1 MDAAGGPEDGHQGPA
16 PLFCR
21 LCFGDDHSRASCR
34 LVVPAAL
41 AQEDALAGDEA
52 EAMDVAGGAV
62 EAPPVEAE
70 DEEEEDPEE
79 LVFEEDFVVDGAAE
93 QPAAAGSMASLAG
106 SGAAA
111 SDGEDGFIPITDAAD
126 YLSVPASGSEAPDE
140 EDLAAPA
147 RPDTVAVYM
156 PFVNLRLF
164 DNLAYAFVN
173 PPMESPDSF
182 ISQAA
187 DLGCGPDRVS
197 LFPSSEGARLAVF
210 STPPDRENAV
220 NNGPFI
226 GFEASIFFRR
236 HDETENRFLFEHES
250 RAALSC
256 NRYPMEH
263 WRRNHISHSS
273 GPFANPHAID
283 PICLAGVDFEA
294 VLVTVK
300 AESISD
306 IPFTLAV
313 KNHCSSGS
321 FSDITIVG
329 FEDLAP
335 GSEGSSGPDLN
346 PIPEAFSSGEEDED
360 FLQFEGGTSYAESME
375 ILGIPPPLVPHGQP
389 SSAAPAAP
397 IVARALANAPPLP
410 IVSGSPILSKP
421 ARVEVKLRLGF
432 FDVLVVGSD
441 GAQLSFRLPLRRA
454 SSDPGCR
461 GLLVANFATASAGL
475 INSIALVGPLRR
487 PTLSV
492 RVLARGSAPAKCM
505 EVPLAT
511 AEALV
516 LGRDPELAE
525 AQESSRSTAA
535 LTSPTLPA
543 PTSPVI
549 SSLTSELSPVRA
561 TRWAGPAVSAA
572 RPARRC
578 SRLAGDKAY
587 VSIVDK
593 AVQRKKA
600 LNEGSSAPAPKPRRG
615 ELLADDLLAIAVED
629 GAPLQSD
636 DILALARACD
646 LPTGSLG
653 LGLAIPSPAGS
664 PC

>member
-1 MDAAGGPEDGHQGPA
+1 MV
-16 PLFCR
+16 
-21 LCFGDDHSRASCR
+21 S
-34 LVVPAAL
+34 
-41 AQEDALAGDEA
+41 QEKTINFKAYIVGRRR
-52 EAMDVAGGAV
+52 
-62 EAPPVEAE
+62 
-70 DEEEEDPEE
+70 
-79 LVFEEDFVVDGAAE
+79 
-93 QPAAAGSMASLAG
+93 
-106 SGAAA
+106 
-111 SDGEDGFIPITDAAD
+111 GFIPITDAAD
-126 YLSVPASGSEAPDE
+126 YLSVPASDSEAPDE
-140 EDLAAPA
+140 EDLAAPV

-156 PFVNLRLF
+156 PFVNMRHF

-173 PPMESPDSF
+173 PPMECSDSF

-197 LFPSSEGARLAVF
+197 LFPSSEGARLAIF

-226 GFEASIFFRR
+226 GVEASVFFRR
-236 HDETENRFLFEHES
+236 HGETDNRFLFEHES
-250 RAALSC
+250 MAALSC

-263 WRRNHISHSS
+263 WRRHHISHSS

-313 KNHCSSGS
+313 KNHCSTGS
-321 FSDITIVG
+321 FSDVTIVG

-335 GSEGSSGPDLN
+335 GFEGSSGPDLD
-346 PIPEAFSSGEEDED
+346 PIPKAFSSGEEDED
-360 FLQFEGGTSYAESME
+360 FIQLEGGTGYAESME

-389 SSAAPAAP
+389 SSAAPAAL
-397 IVARALANAPPLP
+397 IVVDALANAPPLP

-432 FDVLVVGSD
+432 FDVLVVGTD
-441 GAQLSFRLPLRRA
+441 GARLSFRLPLRRA
-454 SSDPGCR
+454 SSDPGCKV
-461 GLLVANFATASAGL
+461 LLVANFATASAGL
-475 INSIALVGPLRR
+475 IDSIALVVPLRQ

-492 RVLARGSAPAKCM
+492 RVLARGAAPAQSL
-505 EVPLAT
+505 EVPLAI

-516 LGRDPELAE
+516 LGRNLELAAE
-525 AQESSRSTAA
+525 EGSPEST
-535 LTSPTLPA
+535 PA
-543 PTSPVI
+543 PTSLSPPAAASPTI
-549 SSLTSELSPVRA
+549 SSLVMELSPVRA
-561 TRWAGPAVSAA
+561 TRWTEPPSSAV

-600 LNEGSSAPAPKPRRG
+600 LNAPVVHPC
-615 ELLADDLLAIAVED
+615 IFQED
-629 GAPLQSD
+629 
-636 DILALARACD
+636 
-646 LPTGSLG
+646 
-653 LGLAIPSPAGS
+653 PSV
-664 PC
+664 